1 MGNPADPQV
10 TRNVNP
16 NTDPKNSPV
25 ALGGVVP
32 ADTSKQAPVTQAE
45 ARQQAS
51 PASAHPTTIS
61 GHSQGRPAANQQEQ
75 RRTSSLIQNPK
86 PPEKPVEEEAPKVP
100 QRTLDEMAAGQ
111 AALERNRPTAA
122 KLEEARKRADEAKNK
137 A

>member
-10 TRNVNP
+10 TRNVDP

-45 ARQQAS
+45 VR
-51 PASAHPTTIS
+51 
-61 GHSQGRPAANQQEQ
+61 QQEQ

-122 KLEEARKRADEAKNK
+122 KLEEARNRAAEDKNK